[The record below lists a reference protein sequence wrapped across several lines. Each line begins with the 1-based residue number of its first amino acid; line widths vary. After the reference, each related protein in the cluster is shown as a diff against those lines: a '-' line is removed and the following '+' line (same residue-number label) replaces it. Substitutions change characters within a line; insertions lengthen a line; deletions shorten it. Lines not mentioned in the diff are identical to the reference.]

1 MWFAVGLVSLCV
13 ILAYQFRYRWHRPWT
28 GQQASTGMG
37 IRHQYRYLSHKDN
50 TFAVEV
56 GVPVPDFFRFELKR
70 ETWVDRFFKWV
81 GLSVEKQFGHDGFD
95 RLVYVASNDE
105 HLFNR
110 VADSPE
116 LRQAA
121 QRIFVQIYGGCRVQ
135 RVSCAHGQLVARIRR
150 AGIFS
155 SKEDVARL
163 GRCMALALPFLD
175 ELGKALRASPPPTV
189 PAPQRD
195 RFLLPAVA
203 VLSVSTALAIN
214 GLLFLLRPIL
224 FEDAFLLDKS
234 RIFELTLWLG
244 TFIFLGL
251 LAAHTILLARS
262 ARAHLFLLELLLV
275 GSFGAYTTAA
285 SELRDANIEWD
296 VSPVTVREAAVVDKS
311 ISRSRRGGTRYYL
324 HVRDWETAFDTRSI
338 KVSRSF
344 YDSMDKGRLLVFE
357 ERAGY
362 FQARWARLVG
372 PKPQEPSSR

>member
-28 GQQASTGMG
+28 GQQASVDKG
-37 IRHQYRYLSHKDN
+37 IRHQHRYLSYKEN
-50 TFAVEV
+50 TYTVEV

-121 QRIFVQIYGGCRVQ
+121 QRIFVQIHGGCRVQ

-163 GRCMALALPFLD
+163 GRCMAQALPFLD
-175 ELGKALRASPPPTV
+175 ELAKALRTSPQ
-189 PAPQRD
+189 PAAPAAQRD
-195 RFLLPAVA
+195 RFLLPAVV

-214 GLLFLLRPIL
+214 GLVFLLRPIL
-224 FEDAFLLDKS
+224 FEDAFLLDKA

-244 TFIFLGL
+244 SFIFFGL
-251 LAAHTILLARS
+251 LAAYVVLLARS

-275 GSFGAYTTAA
+275 GSFGAYSTAA
-285 SELRDANIEWD
+285 SELRDANVEWD
-296 VSPVTVREAAVVDKS
+296 TSPATVRETPVMSKS
-311 ISRSRRGGTRYYL
+311 TSRSRRGGTSYYL
-324 HVRDWETAFDTRSI
+324 HVKDWTQPVETRRI

-344 YDSMDKGRLLVFE
+344 YESMDRGRLLVFE

>member
-13 ILAYQFRYRWHRPWT
+13 ILAYQFHYRWRRPWA
-28 GQQASTGMG
+28 GQDASTGKG
-37 IRHQYRYLSHKDN
+37 IRHQYRQLSYKGN
-50 TFAVEV
+50 TYAVEA

-70 ETWVDRFFKWV
+70 ETSVDRFFKWV

-121 QRIFVQIYGGCRVQ
+121 QRIFVQVHAGCRVQ

-150 AGIFS
+150 PGLFS
-155 SKEDVARL
+155 SEDDVADL
-163 GRCMALALPFLD
+163 MHCLSLVLPFLD
-175 ELGKALRASPPPTV
+175 ELGKTLRASPPPAV
-189 PAPQRD
+189 PAAQRD

-203 VLSVSTALAIN
+203 VLSVSTALGIN
-214 GLLFLLRPIL
+214 GLVFLTRPF
-224 FEDAFLLDKS
+224 FEDAFLLDRA
-234 RIFELTLWLG
+234 RIVELALWLG
-244 TFIFLGL
+244 SFIFFGL
-251 LAAHTILLARS
+251 LAAYLILLARS

-275 GSFGAYTTAA
+275 GSFGAYSTAA

-296 VSPVTVREAAVVDKS
+296 ESPVTVRETPVMSKS
-311 ISRSRRGGTRYYL
+311 TSRSRRGGTSYYL
-324 HVRDWETAFDTRSI
+324 HVKDWTQPVETRRIS
-338 KVSRSF
+338 VSRSL
-344 YDSMDKGRLLVFE
+344 YESMDRGRILVFE